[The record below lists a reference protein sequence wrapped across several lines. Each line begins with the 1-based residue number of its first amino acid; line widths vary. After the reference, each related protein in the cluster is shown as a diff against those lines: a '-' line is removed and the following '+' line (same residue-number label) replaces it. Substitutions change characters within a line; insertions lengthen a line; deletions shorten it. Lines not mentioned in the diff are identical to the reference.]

1 MDLYPQCLSI
11 SEFHLLRSLF
21 PRYIE
26 LIKKLDQFRIIFC
39 AVLDFFFIIAIYAF
53 ALAQCQKALSVIF

>member
-1 MDLYPQCLSI
+1 M
-11 SEFHLLRSLF
+11 SEGEELQVIE
-21 PRYIE
+21 YIG

-39 AVLDFFFIIAIYAF
+39 AVLDFFLFIVIYAF